1 MTNQS
6 LTGRPVWDLQLML
19 LTISQQYPQI
29 PPLIPDGVFGEN
41 TLEAV
46 MVFQRDFHLPVTGVV
61 DNATWDAITR
71 QYHTTMRQIGP
82 PIALRLLPSGT
93 FTIAPGEAREQVS
106 VIQAMF
112 NSLAR
117 VLTNFET
124 VIADGINQ
132 GVTLE
137 NTKRLQDKSGLP
149 VTGIIDRPTWS
160 YLARLYHLFVTRG
173 TTP

>member
-71 QYHTTMRQIGP
+71 QYYATLRQIGP
-82 PIALRLLPSGT
+82 PIALRLFPSGT
-93 FTIAPGEAREQVS
+93 FSIAPGESREQMTI
-106 VIQAMF
+106 IQAMF
-112 NSLAR
+112 NALAQ

-124 VIADGINQ
+124 VVADGVNQ

-137 NTKRLQDKSGLP
+137 NTKRLQDRSGLP

-160 YLARLYHLFVTRG
+160 YLARLYHLFITRG
-173 TTP
+173 RI